1 MFFLFLPAHL
11 PWEIL
16 YKREKKSKA
25 KGLETIRSNR
35 ACSCWDTRS
44 WVPNRNDLFLVSS
57 TTKTLLIGAP
67 SQGQTN
73 SPHSLRIHI
82 YTHKHNRTTTPS
94 SATCSL
100 GAEHS
105 SSPSLSSLSL
115 HLCLSQ
121 SLWGVG
127 LSAERGD
134 CSIAEKMY
142 KMLSPLFCWALS
154 VYSRILEQYRKPL
167 CSALKMST
175 WIWSS
180 CIANNY
186 KCGLELRHAQTH
198 THTHIHIQKEG
209 KRITYHAESVLGIY
223 CSWLSAFDFTV
234 FGVGIR
240 VEYFITLLHHTL
252 GAYHITDTC
261 LETSAILRHAH
272 SSSLPPCN
280 WCLWCFKISLE
291 KLQRTVNQNDVN
303 AEPV

>member
-1 MFFLFLPAHL
+1 MWLHVLSFSTCTFASSWALRNTVF
-11 PWEIL
+11 
-16 YKREKKSKA
+16 KKSKA

-67 SQGQTN
+67 SQGQRN

-82 YTHKHNRTTTPS
+82 YTHKHNHTTTPS

-154 VYSRILEQYRKPL
+154 IYSRSLEQYRKPL

-198 THTHIHIQKEG
+198 THTHTHAHTEG
-209 KRITYHAESVLGIY
+209 GQTHYLPCWISVGDLLFMTECIWLY
-223 CSWLSAFDFTV
+223 CVWCGQTCRV
-234 FGVGIR
+234 F
-240 VEYFITLLHHTL
+240 HHTAPSHFGCLPYNRHLL
-252 GAYHITDTC
+252 GNECYLKARTFIKF
-261 LETSAILRHAH
+261 TSLQLM
-272 SSSLPPCN
+272 SMM
-280 WCLWCFKISLE
+280 FQD
-291 KLQRTVNQNDVN
+291 KLGKAPKDC
-303 AEPV
+303 

>member
-1 MFFLFLPAHL
+1 MTSF
-11 PWEIL
+11 
-16 YKREKKSKA
+16 
-25 KGLETIRSNR
+25 
-35 ACSCWDTRS
+35 
-44 WVPNRNDLFLVSS
+44 
-57 TTKTLLIGAP
+57 LLIGAP
-67 SQGQTN
+67 SQGQRN

-82 YTHKHNRTTTPS
+82 YTHKHNHTTTPS

-154 VYSRILEQYRKPL
+154 IYSRSLEQYRKPL

-198 THTHIHIQKEG
+198 THTHIC
-209 KRITYHAESVLGIY
+209 TYRRRTNALPTMLNQCWG
-223 CSWLSAFDFTV
+223 FTV
-234 FGVGIR
+234 HDWVHL
-240 VEYFITLLHHTL
+240 TLL
-252 GAYHITDTC
+252 C
-261 LETSAILRHAH
+261 LVWA
-272 SSSLPPCN
+272 N
-280 WCLWCFKISLE
+280 
-291 KLQRTVNQNDVN
+291 V
-303 AEPV
+303 